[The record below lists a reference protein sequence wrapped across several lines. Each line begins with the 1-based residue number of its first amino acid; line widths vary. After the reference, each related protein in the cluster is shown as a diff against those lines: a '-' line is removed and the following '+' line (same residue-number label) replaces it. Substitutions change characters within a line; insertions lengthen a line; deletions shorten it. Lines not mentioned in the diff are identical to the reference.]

1 MSSIKMLA
9 VSLVFIWIF
18 MFMMTMH
25 IMTLYKENKKLNK
38 QIKDVKEELEEIK
51 KHILAPTI
59 PPAGFVAGDYTQ
71 APGFVVQDVSVQT
84 PPPVFGMPPVD
95 PNQFKATGQTS
106 PFDNLPLR
114 GTAK

>member
-9 VSLVFIWIF
+9 VSVVCGWIF
-18 MFMMTMH
+18 MFMIIAH
-25 IMTLYKENKKLNK
+25 IITLYKEK
-38 QIKDVKEELEEIK
+38 QRLSKRIDDLENELTEIK
-51 KHILAPTI
+51 KHILGPTI

-71 APGFVVQDVSVQT
+71 APGFAVQDVSVQT